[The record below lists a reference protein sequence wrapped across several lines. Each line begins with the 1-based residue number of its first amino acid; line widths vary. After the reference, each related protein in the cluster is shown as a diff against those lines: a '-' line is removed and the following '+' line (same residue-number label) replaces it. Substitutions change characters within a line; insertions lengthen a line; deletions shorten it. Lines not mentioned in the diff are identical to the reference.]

1 MQPSFYVDR
10 LLKEIT
16 YCKRKTLWLDLRPWK
31 YSMLIVTHL
40 KTLFLSKITGL
51 FVKCKMLSSMGLSQ
65 VFVGE
70 YLEGLKIALFC
81 IVYFINLL
89 VHASAVGAH
98 FAFRG
103 QRPAIKVYFIV
114 FLGSTE
120 HFLRDFRL
128 LLFPLA
134 SSCVPT
140 ANLMVILIINLV

>member
-89 VHASAVGAH
+89 VHAFAVGAH

-103 QRPAIKVYFIV
+103 QRLN
-114 FLGSTE
+114 FLGGTE

-128 LLFPLA
+128 LLFPLE

-140 ANLMVILIINLV
+140 ANLMVILIINLL